1 MHFNPFSFEFVTNA
15 RKRERERASERETK
29 RCMEERRNTIISPE
43 GQGRVL
49 YKFILEERKK
59 NGGINFRFVQKCSE
73 RGKYNHQSLRKK

>member
-15 RKRERERASERETK
+15 RKRERERASERETM

-59 NGGINFRFVQKCSE
+59 TVELISVSCKSVPNEENTIIRV
-73 RGKYNHQSLRKK
+73 

>member
-49 YKFILEERKK
+49 YKFDYFRRKK
-59 NGGINFRFVQKCSE
+59 KTVELISVSCKSVPNEENTIIRV
-73 RGKYNHQSLRKK
+73 